1 MNRPSSNQSIILN
14 SVLFVEMKQKQGVKP
29 TQKEVREHLQTI
41 YNQNP
46 LMFGTSTWVS
56 VAGTFRSMISK
67 AKNNTDSNRGLE
79 KYIKVKDKKGINV
92 LSLKKKKQPSKVR
105 WGIKTTN
112 NKVKPIKKQNTMKN
126 YRSDIFKALKESDK
140 MKLHSDFEK
149 NIEIISSYSTLVQYI
164 KLIDITIDLFD
175 DYYRKTNDVEIK
187 ELRNTL
193 VSQRITNF
201 SKYSENGDVN
211 PLKPIIEG
219 LIYFLSLF

>member
-29 TQKEVREHLQTI
+29 TQKEVREHLQSI

-67 AKNNTDSNRGLE
+67 AKNNTDSNIGLE

-105 WGIKTTN
+105 
-112 NKVKPIKKQNTMKN
+112 
-126 YRSDIFKALKESDK
+126 
-140 MKLHSDFEK
+140 
-149 NIEIISSYSTLVQYI
+149 
-164 KLIDITIDLFD
+164 
-175 DYYRKTNDVEIK
+175 
-187 ELRNTL
+187 
-193 VSQRITNF
+193 
-201 SKYSENGDVN
+201 
-211 PLKPIIEG
+211 
-219 LIYFLSLF
+219 